1 MTLDGEVRSIRATA
15 RRMRGA
21 TRADARQLAAW
32 AKTLSDSANAL
43 ERGHRFLRKGA
54 EGAASGPPPASDAAG
69 GVLPPAD
76 RPGPAQRQ
84 RAARR
89 TSLAAAAAVEPR
101 TGTQRH
107 AILSAVAAVA
117 RDPRTVGMTDVEL
130 GASTGIRANSLRPR
144 RKELVDGGWLE
155 DSGRTRTHHGNP
167 HVVWVLSD
175 KALALMATGRASAVT
190 SGGGA

>member
-1 MTLDGEVRSIRATA
+1 MTLEGEVRAIRAIS

-21 TRADARQLAAW
+21 QHPDARQLAAW
-32 AKTLSDSANAL
+32 AKALDDSCRAL
-43 ERGHRFLRKGA
+43 DRGHRFLR
-54 EGAASGPPPASDAAG
+54 EGAAAAARGRQTDGDGSGVAQEAP
-69 GVLPPAD
+69 D

-89 TSLAAAAAVEPR
+89 TSEAAAAAVEPR

-107 AILSAVAAVA
+107 AILSAVGAVS
-117 RDPRTVGMTDVEL
+117 RDPRTVGLTDVEL

-155 DSGRTRTHHGNP
+155 DSGRTRDHHGNP
-167 HVVWVLSD
+167 HVVWVLSE
-175 KALALMATGRASAVT
+175 KARRLLSA
-190 SGGGA
+190 